1 MVNSTVSASQPHHA
15 PAPYPEDADAK
26 VRQIAEIFGRN
37 DILRLLD
44 DMRVKLLGDVL
55 SVQKLAEQF
64 AAVSTLADAKADVG
78 GAVQAVSG
86 TWSGRAAG
94 QFGAYTTRVSEA
106 LDKQNTAVGAVSA
119 ILTDVTNLVVDTY
132 ASAIKF
138 LGTCAGE
145 LAKFDLKAIVAAL
158 TSVIPIVDVFT
169 TSDLIDTVV
178 EAFGTLVKDFVDLL
192 ADANDRMGEFWG
204 KANALVRSNTDF
216 PEIPDLGTGSGID
229 NQKQW
234 RVDPSAWPE

>member
-1 MVNSTVSASQPHHA
+1 MVSTVSAAQPQHA

-26 VRQIAEIFGRN
+26 VRQIAGIFHRD

-44 DMRVKLLGDVL
+44 DMRTKLLGNVL

-64 AAVSTLADAKADVG
+64 AAVSTLADAKADIG
-78 GAVQAVSG
+78 NAVQVVSG
-86 TWSGRAAG
+86 TWSGRAAS

-106 LDKQNTAVGAVSA
+106 LDKQNSAVGAVSS
-119 ILTDVTNLVVDTY
+119 ILTDMTNLVVDTY
-132 ASAIKF
+132 ATAIKF
-138 LGTCAGE
+138 LGTCAAE
-145 LAKFDLKAIVAAL
+145 LAKIDVKAIIAAL
-158 TSVIPIVDVFT
+158 TAVIPIVDIFT
-169 TSDLIDTVV
+169 AKDVIDTVV

-192 ADANDRMGEFWG
+192 ADSEKKMGEFWG
-204 KANALVRSNTDF
+204 KANALVRSDTDF
-216 PEIPDLGTGSGID
+216 PEIPELQGGSGID